1 MPKKLQRKVAP
12 KKAAPAV
19 ADNKQETG
27 GGGLFSR
34 RVTPRLLNEFTNQLA
49 VLLDAGIPVT
59 KCLRILQGQM
69 PPGAMKKALL
79 EIREDVEGGTSL
91 SESFAKQEHIFDS
104 LYTNMVAAGEAGG
117 VQDVIL
123 NRLADF
129 MESQEDIKSR
139 VKGALAYPIAVLCV
153 AVLVLVLV
161 FIFVIPKFREIFI
174 QQFGSVE
181 ALPTITQFVIN
192 TADHLKQTWW
202 AYFGGL
208 FVLWLVHSLFRR
220 KWQAYN
226 WMFDGLLLRIP
237 LFGTL
242 VKRSLVARFSRTFG
256 TLIESG
262 VPHLEALEILGNA
275 LPNVRMVDAVN
286 RIRGSIREGSGIATP
301 MGQSGIFDD
310 IVINMVDVG
319 EETGEL
325 DRMLGKIAD
334 RYEIEVKRTVDSTFK
349 FIEPLLL
356 VVMAVVVGVIVFALF
371 TPLLKLME
379 KFS

>member
-19 ADNKQETG
+19 ADNKREAG

-161 FIFVIPKFREIFI
+161 FIFVIPKFE
-174 QQFGSVE
+174 
-181 ALPTITQFVIN
+181 
-192 TADHLKQTWW
+192 D
-202 AYFGGL
+202 
-208 FVLWLVHSLFRR
+208 
-220 KWQAYN
+220 
-226 WMFDGLLLRIP
+226 MFL
-237 LFGTL
+237 
-242 VKRSLVARFSRTFG
+242 
-256 TLIESG
+256 
-262 VPHLEALEILGNA
+262 
-275 LPNVRMVDAVN
+275 
-286 RIRGSIREGSGIATP
+286 
-301 MGQSGIFDD
+301 
-310 IVINMVDVG
+310 
-319 EETGEL
+319 
-325 DRMLGKIAD
+325 
-334 RYEIEVKRTVDSTFK
+334 
-349 FIEPLLL
+349 
-356 VVMAVVVGVIVFALF
+356 
-371 TPLLKLME
+371 
-379 KFS
+379 

>member
-1 MPKKLQRKVAP
+1 M
-12 KKAAPAV
+12 
-19 ADNKQETG
+19 
-27 GGGLFSR
+27 
-34 RVTPRLLNEFTNQLA
+34 
-49 VLLDAGIPVT
+49 
-59 KCLRILQGQM
+59 
-69 PPGAMKKALL
+69 
-79 EIREDVEGGTSL
+79 REDVEGGTSL
-91 SESFAKQEHIFDS
+91 SESFAKQDHIFDS

-139 VKGALAYPIAVLCV
+139 VKGALAYPIAVMCV

-181 ALPTITQFVIN
+181 ALPKITQFVIN
-192 TADHLKQTWW
+192 TADHLKEFWW

-208 FVLWLVHSLFRR
+208 FILWLTHALLRR
-220 KWQAYN
+220 KWHAYN
-226 WMFDGLLLRIP
+226 WMFDGMLLRVP

-262 VPHLEALEILGNA
+262 VPHLEALDILRNA
-275 LPNVRMVDAVN
+275 LPNERMADAVN
-286 RIRGSIREGSGIATP
+286 RVRSSIREGSGIATP

-325 DRMLGKIAD
+325 DRMLAKIAD
-334 RYEIEVKRTVDSTFK
+334 RYEVEVKRTVDSTFK

-356 VVMAVVVGVIVFALF
+356 VVMAVIVGVIVFALF